1 MLDRLRCIGHPSA
14 GLRAFVVILLMT
26 VGHGLAGPASG
37 ADLAGGLAFGGKL
50 DAPLRLFAL
59 QPDTGVRMYSERVRI
74 PAGVHKSASTGRLS
88 VLIRLAENVDE
99 VAAMTAL
106 RDAGANVHAQL
117 GPIVTAD
124 IPVLAVQSIAALDA
138 VASIELA
145 RPVKSR
151 LNVSV
156 PATGAGSLRA
166 GIAPA
171 WTGLTGKGVVVG
183 IIDDGVDFRHP
194 DFRNVD
200 GGTRLM
206 GLWDQ
211 RPSGA
216 AGSPPAGF
224 NYGGECTPEM
234 INAAIGGTAAACTQ
248 PSSGGHGTHVAG
260 IAAGNGQATGRG
272 QPGYRFIGMAPEA
285 DILSASG
292 GEDSNGSALDAI
304 AWMMAKAKA
313 AGKPLAIN
321 MSFGSYF
328 GARDGTSNFEVG
340 LSSAGGPGVVLVAA
354 AGNEATDRLRAEGPL
369 TQGGQLTFD
378 VNVPAERRPGTPTSV
393 VRLEA
398 WYPGADGYSVIIQG
412 PNCPAS
418 QPIGADA
425 PAVAL
430 ETACGLIGAV
440 NGGPFASNDDRQVQ
454 VIMRNGQS
462 PLLPGIWRITI
473 VGTRVTGGSTT
484 LSVVTG
490 EDGNDM
496 TIVAVNGAP
505 LTGVTTQILTDTS
518 SAKRVIAVA
527 SYNTNYSWTTLLGT
541 PSDTTPGAGPVG
553 DLSSF
558 SSRGPRRMCSNPVKC
573 PQVMKPEI
581 TAPGALIMSTL
592 AADKPVGDA
601 DNPTRE
607 ADGVHVALNGTS
619 MATPHVTGAMALL
632 LQRYPSLTP
641 EDAKR
646 ALFANVQKTSFT
658 PAVPA
663 YTGADVPPAPNHDW
677 GYGVLDVAKAAASA
691 PLNYE
696 GLWWNSPPASE
707 SGWGI
712 NFAHQGDTIF
722 ATWFTYGFDGKPLW
736 LAVVANRTAPG
747 VYAGDL
753 FTTTGPA
760 FDAVP
765 FEPSKVVETT
775 VGKATLTFAD
785 SRNATFAYTVN
796 LPAAA
801 PGAVVQTKNITRQ
814 EFATPVPICTWNGP
828 TPAALAGNYQDL
840 WWRTPASSE
849 SGWGINFTHQG
860 NSIFATWFT
869 YAQDGTPLW
878 LAVVANRTAPGVYA
892 GDLFTT
898 TGPAFNAVP
907 FEPSKVVETTVG
919 RATLTFTDGNS
930 ATFDYTVNGVS
941 QTKPITRQVFA
952 PPGTV
957 CQ

>member
-1 MLDRLRCIGHPSA
+1 MAA
-14 GLRAFVVILLMT
+14 GL
-26 VGHGLAGPASG
+26 GLTGSASG
-37 ADLAGGLAFGGKL
+37 ADVAGGFAFDGKL
-50 DAPLRLFAL
+50 DAPLRLFAT
-59 QPDTGVRMYSERVRI
+59 QPDTGVQIYRERVQA

-88 VLIRLAENVDE
+88 VLIRLADNVDE
-99 VAAMTAL
+99 AAAMAAL
-106 RDAGANVHAQL
+106 RNAGANVRSQL

-124 IPVLAVQSIAALDA
+124 IPVVAVQSIAALDV

-145 RPVKSR
+145 RPLKSR

-156 PATGAGSLRA
+156 PGTGAGSLRT
-166 GIAPA
+166 GIAPT

-183 IIDDGVDFRHP
+183 IIDDGIDFRHP

-200 GGTRLM
+200 GSTRLL

-224 NYGGECTPEM
+224 KYGGECTPEM
-234 INAAIGGTAAACTQ
+234 INAAISGTAAACTQ

-260 IAAGNGQATGRG
+260 IAAGNGQATGLG

-292 GEDSNGSALDAI
+292 GEDSNASALDAI
-304 AWMMAKAKA
+304 AWMKAKAEA

-378 VNVPAERRPGTPTSV
+378 VNVPAERRPGVPTSV
-393 VRLEA
+393 VQLEA
-398 WYPGADGYSVIIQG
+398 WYRGADSYSVIVEA

-418 QPIGADA
+418 QRIGADA
-425 PAVAL
+425 PVVAL
-430 ETACGLIGAV
+430 ETACGLISVV

-462 PLLPGIWRITI
+462 PLLPGIWRITF
-473 VGTRVTGGSTT
+473 VGAQVTGGSAT

-496 TIVAVNGAP
+496 TIAAVNGVP
-505 LTGVTTQILTDTS
+505 PTGITTQILTDTS

-527 SYNTNYSWTTLLGT
+527 SYNTNYSWTTLPGT
-541 PSDTTPGAGPVG
+541 PSDAKPSAGPVG
-553 DLSSF
+553 DLSDF

-581 TAPGALIMSTL
+581 TAPGALIMSAL
-592 AADKPVGDA
+592 AVDKPVGPD
-601 DNPTRE
+601 DNAARE

-646 ALFANVQKTSFT
+646 ALFSGVQKTSFT

-663 YTGADVPPAPNHDW
+663 YSGADVPPAPNYDW
-677 GYGVLDVAKAAASA
+677 GYGVLDVAKAEAAA
-691 PLNYE
+691 AVPLNYE
-696 GLWWNSPPASE
+696 GLWWNSPANSE

-712 NFAHQGDTIF
+712 NFTHQGDTIF

-736 LAVVANRTAPG
+736 LGAVANRTSPG

-753 FTTTGPA
+753 FMTTGPA
-760 FDAVP
+760 FNAVP
-765 FEPSKVVETT
+765 WEPSKVADTT
-775 VGKATLTFAD
+775 VGRATLTFAD
-785 SRNATFAYTVN
+785 STNATFAYTVN
-796 LPAAA
+796 LPGAG
-801 PGAVVQTKNITRQ
+801 PGAVVQTKTITRQ
-814 EFATPVPICTWNGP
+814 EFGPPPTCIWGAQPDLATATNF
-828 TPAALAGNYQDL
+828 QDL
-840 WWRTPASSE
+840 WWKSPANSE

-860 NSIFATWFT
+860 DTIFATWFT
-869 YAQDGTPLW
+869 YGFDGKPLW
-878 LAVVANRTAPGVYA
+878 LGAVANRTSPGVYA

-907 FEPSKVVETTVG
+907 WEPSKVADTTVG

-930 ATFDYTVNGVS
+930 ATFDYTVNGAS

-957 CQ
+957 CR